1 MAELKERVERL
12 ETRLDTLEHAID
24 ERLSHIEQLATMEV
38 RLDRKADTT
47 LVRWLMLGLSAWMTR
62 LMWLTR

>member
-1 MAELKERVERL
+1 MAELKEQVERL

-24 ERLSHIEQLATMEV
+24 ERLSYMEQLATMEV

-47 LVRWLMLGLSAWMTR
+47 LVRWLIFGLSA
-62 LMWLTR
+62 